1 MSSNKNRN
9 YLILMLISLA
19 ATWLLVVLKWISIPT
34 AKSMSAGIVLGSA
47 LGILMVKL
55 FRIEHK

>member
-1 MSSNKNRN
+1 MPSNKNRN
-9 YLILMLISLA
+9 YLIFILFSLA
-19 ATWLLVVLKWISIPT
+19 ATWLLVVLKWLSVSM
-34 AKSMSAGIVLGSA
+34 AKSISAGIVLGSA